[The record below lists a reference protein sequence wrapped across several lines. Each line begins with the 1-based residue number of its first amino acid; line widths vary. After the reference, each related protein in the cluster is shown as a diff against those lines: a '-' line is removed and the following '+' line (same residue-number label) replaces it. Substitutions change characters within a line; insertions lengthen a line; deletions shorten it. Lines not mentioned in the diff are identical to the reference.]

1 MQLKHHLAKSL
12 QLQPLPSPWPRMI
25 LCSLSVTLPLVVG
38 LIRQELQMASFG
50 AFFGFM
56 LILNDHFGPLGKRL
70 IHLLTAYCFIISG
83 FLTGILL
90 SDHQWLIMIT
100 LFIMTFLLGKSKG
113 LGLELERMLL
123 FATLQLLGASQTPE
137 IKSIYMQSFFYS
149 LFSLACYIFNLCLVF
164 LLMRHKTNFQKSK
177 RQEFR
182 EALTKKETNRYA
194 LTMAVT
200 ACVGLTVAK
209 FFHMERGYWVVGTII
224 IVMMPDHYQSLY
236 KSFQRGLGT
245 LIGVL
250 GASLLMMFGKDP
262 IILISF
268 CAFAAFM
275 TPYGQIKNYWV
286 ANVFIAGLILF
297 FLEISKVAPG
307 HGNFDLAII
316 RFIDIG
322 LGCLIGI
329 IGTLIAFPQILRHK
343 K

>member
-1 MQLKHHLAKSL
+1 MELKHHLAKSL

-25 LCSLSVTLPLVVG
+25 LCSLSVTLPLILG
-38 LIRQELQMASFG
+38 FTRQEFQMASFG

-56 LILNDHFGPLGKRL
+56 LILNDHFGPLAKRL
-70 IHLLTAYCFIISG
+70 IHLLTAYFFIVTG
-83 FLTGILL
+83 FFVGILL
-90 SDHQWLIMIT
+90 SDHQWMILIT

-123 FATLQLLGASQTPE
+123 FSTLQLLGSSQTPE

-149 LFSLACYIFNLCLVF
+149 LLSLALYIFSLCLVY
-164 LLMRHKTNFQKSK
+164 LVMRHKTNFQKSK
-177 RQEFR
+177 RQELK

-200 ACVGLTVAK
+200 ACVGLTIAN
-209 FFHMERGYWVVGTII
+209 FFHVERGYWVVGTII

-245 LIGVL
+245 LIGVF
-250 GASLLMMFGKDP
+250 GASLLMMLGKDP
-262 IILISF
+262 IVLISF
-268 CAFAAFM
+268 CAVAAFM
-275 TPYGQIKNYWV
+275 TPYGQIKNYWL

-297 FLEISKVAPG
+297 FLEISKAIPS
-307 HGNFDLAII
+307 HGNFDLAFI
-316 RFIDIG
+316 RFVDIG

-329 IGTLIAFPQILRHK
+329 LGTLIAFPQILRDK